1 MTRKPNRPFLRPS
14 RLWKTAILVTSACL
28 MVHYWGVVH
37 SGLVENSGTDSE
49 TAQIIRW
56 VIYLRLYGT
65 SSVSNSVFVCADSD
79 LPWEHVCIIGNAQ
92 KEADA
97 VRTHSMWNNQI
108 PSFWFVWGEPISNP
122 DSRPIPYPSNVHLVQ
137 TGEKKSSA
145 DGILYLLNVARENY
159 DCEYIFTHDDDL
171 SFYVKDEKDSR
182 SLHQVLSDILLK
194 YQPAVAGFP
203 WTVGDS
209 TVASMKSIA
218 EHYKGAEVSP
228 LTGFDSGM
236 VLYHKSIVD
245 FFIPY
250 SPRGEGGF
258 TGHWS
263 LCAHFINLFA
273 PHIFRGN
280 AIRINAIGYTNLISF
295 DNVPEEERSQPK
307 VLKNGLISHGESRH
321 PYEYHMNEHLKI
333 FLSNGMKNRQQRW
346 GRDMGMQDLV
356 WNVELAPQYFTMLQ
370 LSADR
375 KRHRSFD
382 RWQSKNKW
390 IRDSYSDHELNDFL
404 DGVEADG
411 RDFSFVIHIFT
422 LNRQE
427 SFDKLWAS
435 INQAYRIHRPVSFH
449 VHLDSGKADN
459 NAPFFFYVEHLR
471 GLVSPHG
478 PVHISVS
485 SSPKGLRG
493 NIMDAWT
500 PTSSNEYGIFLEDDI
515 SVSRHFL
522 EFAEQM
528 VSRYLHPRGT
538 PGSTT
543 KCIGISL
550 YNQKFDEVNDK
561 DWSLSTGP
569 LHHPYLLQQPQ
580 SWGAVYAPEAWND
593 FRKWFFAQPPDFNP
607 LIPNSMTNRWLK
619 TKSWK
624 KFLIRYMYAK
634 GKFMVYPNIPGF
646 LSLTTNRLEVGTNDK
661 AQKGP
666 YRDLMLKRF
675 NVPLLDL
682 TRIADSGLDRENIEY
697 LKSVTTRDSGGKVRL
712 DLHLTAAES
721 AKTKLSN
728 SLDQI
733 TPFFP
738 SSRSKTSADLPPM
751 DKLRVFNAYFGE
763 VADFHALMEGI
774 TPKSFDKCTLIL
786 EPQHQDT
793 KILMDQLQHY
803 HIVSQLDAIF
813 VVWDPIFGK
822 APQVNAPSR
831 SKPKKRNKRRKK
843 LQYDFQVP
851 IEFIIP
857 DTSSLSFKY
866 KSITTA
872 DIQTDCIISASTEW
886 RIPHYELDFAISMFQ
901 GHFFNHLI
909 GFNPR
914 GHSHVPS
921 SGGSGEWSY
930 VPGKSRN
937 AVSLLATGFVHHRNY
952 LGMSSSTFDRI
963 SDAASG
969 EGWKEREDIMLNMII
984 ANATNMG
991 PVVIE
996 SPGLHPTNSSWR
1008 NEAVQARE
1016 ICLGRFQKEVFKG
1029 VMPLRYSKN
1038 GFEPPKRVLKKIHG
1052 VEYPEQV
1059 TPALKKLLSV
1069 QSLDSLAE

>member
-1 MTRKPNRPFLRPS
+1 MTRKAHRPFLRPS
-14 RLWKTAILVTSACL
+14 RLWKAALLIASVCL
-28 MVHYWGVVH
+28 MVHYGGVVN
-37 SGLVENSGTDSE
+37 SGLVESTGFDSDF
-49 TAQIIRW
+49 
-56 VIYLRLYGT
+56 
-65 SSVSNSVFVCADSD
+65 SNSPNQTTA

-108 PSFWFVWGEPISNP
+108 PSFWFVWGEPISSG
-122 DSRPIPYPSNVHLVQ
+122 DSRPIPYPSNVHLVH
-137 TGEKKSSA
+137 TGEKKSWA
-145 DGILYLLNVARENY
+145 DGILYLLNIARQNY

-171 SFYVKDEKDSR
+171 SFYVKDEKNSG
-182 SLHQVLSDILLK
+182 SLHQVLSEILLK
-194 YQPAVAGFP
+194 HQPAVAGFP
-203 WTVGDS
+203 WAVGDS
-209 TVASMKSIA
+209 TIATMKSIS

-307 VLKNGLISHGESRH
+307 VLKNGLITHGESRH
-321 PYEYHMNEHLKI
+321 PYEYHMNEPLKI

-346 GRDMGMQDLV
+346 GRDMGLQDLV
-356 WNVELAPQYFTMLQ
+356 WDVKVAPHYSTLLQ
-370 LSADR
+370 LSADP
-375 KRHRSFD
+375 KKHRSFD
-382 RWQSKNKW
+382 RWQVLKGIEEFYDLHHPILSKNKW
-390 IRDSYSDHELNDFL
+390 IRDSFSDHELNEFF
-404 DGVEADG
+404 DGIESKG

-435 INQAYRIHRPVSFH
+435 INQANRIHRPVSFH

-478 PVHISVS
+478 PVQISVS

-522 EFAEQM
+522 EFAEQL
-528 VSRYLHPRGT
+528 VARYLHPRGT
-538 PGSTT
+538 PGSTA

-561 DWSLSTGP
+561 DWRVSTGS

-580 SWGAVYAPEAWND
+580 SWGAIYAPEAWND

-619 TKSWK
+619 AKSWK
-624 KFLIRYMYAK
+624 KFLIRYMYSK
-634 GKFMVYPNIPGF
+634 GKFMLYPNFPGF

-661 AQKGP
+661 AQNGP
-666 YRDLMLKRF
+666 YRTMMLKRF

-682 TRIADSGLDRENIEY
+682 TRIGDCGLEIESVKY
-697 LKSVTTRDSGGKVRL
+697 LKSVSTRDSDGLVRL
-712 DLHLTAAES
+712 DLHLTATDGTTS
-721 AKTKLSN
+721 KLPN

-733 TPFFP
+733 TPLLP
-738 SSRSKTSADLPPM
+738 SARSKTSPNLPQM
-751 DKLRVFNAYFGE
+751 DKLKVFNAYFHE
-763 VADFHALMEGI
+763 VPDFQALTEGI

-786 EPQHQDT
+786 ESQHQDT
-793 KILMDQLQHY
+793 KALMDQLHHY
-803 HIVSQLDAIF
+803 HLVSALDVIF
-813 VVWDPIFGK
+813 VVWDPTFGK
-822 APQVNAPSR
+822 PPQVNAPSR

-843 LQYDFQVP
+843 PEYDFQVP

-857 DTSSLSFKY
+857 HTSNLSSKH
-866 KSITTA
+866 KSIANA

-921 SGGSGEWSY
+921 SEASEEWSY
-930 VPGKSRN
+930 VAGKSQN
-937 AVSLLATGFVHHRNY
+937 AVSILANGFVYHRKY
-952 LGMSSSTFDRI
+952 LGMTSSAFNRI
-963 SDAASG
+963 SGAASD
-969 EGWKEREDIMLNMII
+969 EGWRECGDVLLNMLI
-984 ANATNMG
+984 ANATKMG

-996 SPGLHPTNSSWR
+996 SPGLPPTNSTWS
-1008 NEAVQARE
+1008 NEAVQTRAN
-1016 ICLGRFQKEVFKG
+1016 CLSQSQKEVFQG
-1029 VMPLRYSKN
+1029 VMPLKYSKSH
-1038 GFEPPKRVLKKIHG
+1038 FEPPKRILKKVYG

-1069 QSLDSLAE
+1069 DSLHALAE